1 MEEATTTTRSPKRRR
16 GEPEG
21 PGPAKKHLYL
31 IFDDYPW
38 GYSIREIHLS
48 PPSSHR
54 NMTSAAAAAA
64 RGGVPPPKRRRLPR
78 PILCFESLRG
88 LTDFFSAVGTK
99 IIATR
104 PADPGD
110 LLPIIDVRWRGIT
123 SGPRARIMDLPIY
136 LPFGDAAVFSLDV
149 CAFRKL
155 SMDPL
160 WPPRLELRDRSDDG
174 EWSWRELPSPPFERE
189 DVASYAA
196 HADGK
201 TILFSAEIEAV
212 PPRLLPDGETVVF
225 SDEVAPVTFA
235 FDTASLVWRRH
246 GEWVMPFTGRA
257 FFVHPLRSFVGLSKD
272 PDTLGHLCSCEAA
285 AVDAGGD
292 APPAW
297 KLGKEKLF
305 SDDPAET
312 HVGATLIHMGSGSE
326 FCLVQCVSIDIEQGD
341 DDAGDHH
348 ELEEGGEEPRRR
360 RYLYRLTTFCLGF
373 DGNGDLTTGGTC
385 EVRCCEVPEET
396 TESFLEHDPVA
407 FWL

>member
-1 MEEATTTTRSPKRRR
+1 MVLGIRFESHNNDDAIAKAAARRARRPWSGKEA
-16 GEPEG
+16 
-21 PGPAKKHLYL
+21 LYL
-31 IFDDYPW
+31 IFDYYPW

-48 PPSSHR
+48 SPPSPHR

-64 RGGVPPPKRRRLPR
+64 ARGGAPPLASADPL
-78 PILCFESLRG
+78 LR
-88 LTDFFSAVGTK
+88 

-155 SMDPL
+155 SIDPL

-189 DVASYAA
+189 DMASYAA

-212 PPRLLPDGETVVF
+212 PPRLLPDRETVVF

-246 GEWVMPFTGRA
+246 GDWVMPFTGRA

-326 FCLVQCVSIDIEQGD
+326 FCLVHCVSIDIEQGD

-385 EVRCCEVPEET
+385 EVRCCEAQRWGDCSPPSGKSGGGSDTSPMFMEV
-396 TESFLEHDPVA
+396 L
-407 FWL
+407 L